1 MRKKFK
7 LIVSMLVALSLI
19 MVILTGCGGS
29 QDGTGETQRAQET
42 LESADTLESTD
53 SEKSEASGG
62 DRIVVTMSMWDA
74 INEEYNFVKAFNES
88 QDEIELQIVA
98 IPDSYSEKIN
108 AMIVSNT
115 APDIIL
121 AWECDI
127 LRFIEDGVVIP
138 LDDYMQSSPLS
149 EDELVPAVK
158 SFTDMTGGAYGLP
171 WCYAGECIFYNKDM
185 FDVAKVPY
193 PANDWTIEDFENAA
207 ESLTIVE
214 GNEVVQ
220 YGLAEFEGAN
230 PWYSFIG
237 SFGDEI
243 VDSEGNLQLGDGTR
257 EALSFFKDLT
267 DRNVMSKPTVAS
279 GSSGTADIF
288 AAGKAAMRATGTW
301 NASVYRDID
310 SFNWDI
316 APLPSAGQPYNSM
329 HTGLFTIT
337 KNSKNPDAAWKVI
350 DYLLGDEGQELIGKA
365 YSNMSARVSVNEKGY
380 FKAAGEKG
388 PSNMDAYDTI
398 SSTVKIGYV
407 LLNSGLAN
415 DVGQKFNAV
424 MSGQLTIDECM
435 EQSKQLSD
443 ELNS

>member
-7 LIVSMLVALSLI
+7 LIVSML
-19 MVILTGCGGS
+19 
-29 QDGTGETQRAQET
+29 ETQRAQET

-171 WCYAGECIFYNKDM
+171 W
-185 FDVAKVPY
+185 
-193 PANDWTIEDFENAA
+193 
-207 ESLTIVE
+207 
-214 GNEVVQ
+214 
-220 YGLAEFEGAN
+220 
-230 PWYSFIG
+230 
-237 SFGDEI
+237 
-243 VDSEGNLQLGDGTR
+243 
-257 EALSFFKDLT
+257 
-267 DRNVMSKPTVAS
+267 
-279 GSSGTADIF
+279 
-288 AAGKAAMRATGTW
+288 
-301 NASVYRDID
+301 
-310 SFNWDI
+310 
-316 APLPSAGQPYNSM
+316 
-329 HTGLFTIT
+329 
-337 KNSKNPDAAWKVI
+337 
-350 DYLLGDEGQELIGKA
+350 
-365 YSNMSARVSVNEKGY
+365 
-380 FKAAGEKG
+380 
-388 PSNMDAYDTI
+388 
-398 SSTVKIGYV
+398 
-407 LLNSGLAN
+407 
-415 DVGQKFNAV
+415 
-424 MSGQLTIDECM
+424 
-435 EQSKQLSD
+435 
-443 ELNS
+443 

>member
-1 MRKKFK
+1 MGKKYQK
-7 LIVSMLVALSLI
+7 ILSMLVVMSLLMI
-19 MVILTGCGGS
+19 TFAGCGDKAKENTNQS
-29 QDGTGETQRAQET
+29 ETQEMASNTEN
-42 LESADTLESTD
+42 SDTEGKTA
-53 SEKSEASGG
+53 ENNE
-62 DRIVVTMSMWDA
+62 RTIVTMSMWDA
-74 INEEYNFVKAFNES
+74 INQEYNFVEAFNKS
-88 QDEIELQIVA
+88 QDEIELQIVS

-127 LRFIEDGVVIP
+127 LRFIDDDVIIA
-138 LDDYMQSSPLS
+138 LDDYVKNSQLAN
-149 EDELVPAVK
+149 EELVPAVK
-158 SFTDMTGGAYGLP
+158 SFTDMTGGTYGLP
-171 WCYAGECIFYNKDM
+171 WCYAGECLFYNKDM
-185 FDVAKVPY
+185 FDAANIPY
-193 PANDWTIEDFENAA
+193 PTNNWTMEEFKKAA
-207 ESLTIVE
+207 EALTIVE
-214 GNEVVQ
+214 GNETTQ
-220 YGLAEFEGAN
+220 YGLDAFDGAN

-237 SFGDEI
+237 SYGDQI
-243 VDSEGNLQLGDGTR
+243 VDNEGNLQLGEGTK
-257 EALSFFKDLT
+257 EALTFFKDLA
-267 DRNVMSKPTVAS
+267 DRNIMSKPTTSS
-279 GSSGTADIF
+279 GSSGTADLF

-310 SFNWDI
+310 NFNWDI
-316 APLPSAGQPYNSM
+316 APLPYADEQYNSM

-350 DYLLGDEGQELIGKA
+350 DYLMGDEGQELIGKA
-365 YSNMSARVSVNEKGY
+365 YSNMSARVTINEKGY
-380 FKAAGEKG
+380 FKTAGEKG
-388 PSNMDAYDTI
+388 PTNMEAYDTI

-424 MSGQLTIDECM
+424 MSGQLSIDECI